1 MWVELFLCLLL
12 AHFVADFVFQTCKSC
27 KDKAERKWRSPHQ
40 YVHAMIVFA
49 LSWLATWTLGFWWCA
64 LIIGLLHLEIDI
76 WKSYREEKVT
86 WFTLDQALHVIVVAG
101 LSWLWCSHNEWSI
114 PFGISTSVVAA
125 AVATLVCWRPA
136 IFFIKLMLKHYSV
149 NMPVEHE
156 NGFNAGALIGTIER
170 WLILIF
176 VCLQQYDALGLL
188 IAAKSIIR
196 FSEKDTAKTEY
207 VLAGTL
213 LSIFIA
219 IVAGLLLGTVGD
231 AYGLLQ
237 IRFSAFAH

>member
-12 AHFVADFVFQTCKSC
+12 AHLVADFVLQTRRICE
-27 KDKAERKWRSPHQ
+27 DKIERKILSPYH
-40 YVHAMIVFA
+40 YLHAAIVF
-49 LSWLATWTLGFWWCA
+49 LFSWLVSWNVHFWWCA
-64 LIIGLLHLEIDI
+64 LIIGATHLAIDM
-76 WKSYREEKVT
+76 WKSYRAEKVT
-86 WFTLDQALHVIVVAG
+86 WFVLDQVLHVLVIAG
-101 LSWLWCSHNEWSI
+101 VSWLWCSLHKWSI
-114 PFGISTSVVAA
+114 PLGISACVVAS
-125 AVATLVCWRPA
+125 AVAVLACWKPA
-136 IFFIKLMLKHYSV
+136 NIFIKLMLKHYSV
-149 NMPVEHE
+149 NLPEERE

-176 VCLQQYDALGLL
+176 VCLQRYDALGLL

-219 IVAGLLLGTVGD
+219 MLAGMMVRCSCRL
-231 AYGLLQ
+231 
-237 IRFSAFAH
+237 